1 QSSFE
6 RVAGYSN
13 RPMAF
18 TDGQVAERVTGKI
31 ITWTYFGVLGVKP
44 AIGRD
49 FTESDGRPGAP
60 QSVIVSAAFWRNR
73 LQGRSDAIGAPV
85 RLDGTDYTL
94 VGVLPERVGPL
105 EQTDE
110 FFVAAQ
116 YARPSRK
123 GPFFI
128 WVLARLKPNVDRI
141 AALNELRAINR
152 RIFPIWRSSYQD

>member
-1 QSSFE
+1 
-6 RVAGYSN
+6 
-13 RPMAF
+13 
-18 TDGQVAERVTGKI
+18 
-31 ITWTYFGVLGVKP
+31 
-44 AIGRD
+44 
-49 FTESDGRPGAP
+49 
-60 QSVIVSAAFWRNR
+60 
-73 LQGRSDAIGAPV
+73 V

-128 WVLARLKPNVDRI
+128 WVLARLKANVDRI

-152 RIFPIWRSSYQD
+152 RIFPIWRSTYQDDRAAGGMMDVKTYVVGDVGTIAGLALAAVSLVWLIACTNASNLLIARVMSRRPELAVRAALGASRGRVVRYLLAESFLLALG